1 MHTWRYECVCI
12 WHNCGVV
19 CHSRW
24 CHPWAGSPGLYKKV
38 AWASQGKQA
47 SKCHS
52 SMVPAWVLAWLP
64 SINASQINPFLSELV
79 MVFATAIEKTKL
91 ERCLQKKAFLFFS
104 QYPKFWAHND
114 AIMPALFLLRPP
126 PRASPTCRALTLMPL
141 PVVLFS
147 PSCSMCS
154 TAFLIPSLKLS
165 SCVHL

>member
-47 SKCHS
+47 SKSHS

-79 MVFATAIEKTKL
+79 MVFATAMEKTKL
-91 ERCLQKKAFLFFS
+91 EHCVQKKAFLFFS
-104 QYPKFWAHND
+104 QHPKSWAHND

-126 PRASPTCRALTLMPL
+126 RPVPLPRAVPSRSCPFQWY
-141 PVVLFS
+141 FS
-147 PSCSMCS
+147 PLRVPCV
-154 TAFLIPSLKLS
+154 LLLS
-165 SCVHL
+165 SSLP